1 MTLPLELFE
10 QQELQ
15 RLALAGRPP
24 APAASAAACQT
35 EPPPRAHS
43 TSQTNSADAG
53 GHADAARHQGRADR
67 HPDRRRGLLG
77 RRTRGHADGRH
88 GHQRAHR
95 RVPAQ
100 GRHRQ
105 PRRADRR
112 GGDRDG
118 VRRDAERGA
127 PPLSDRPT
135 TASRVRRKFLEMLS
149 SLIEGVRGDLDA
161 NVQQLVAQADPR
173 RLCQSEGADV
183 GGRTRSRRRT
193 PSAVSASRA
202 LFGTEF
208 RRQRRSPVASV
219 SAVAGSRGAC
229 GTTSSTMAFGS
240 LSAASH
246 RGARTGKNDGPPMRG
261 RAATKRCVPAT
272 AEDVE
277 RRRPRR

>member
-35 EPPPRAHS
+35 EPPPRALDLADE
-43 TSQTNSADAG
+43 SADAG
-53 GHADAARHQGRADR
+53 GHADAAGHQGRADR
-67 HPDRRRGLLG
+67 HADRRRGLLG
-77 RRTRGHADGRH
+77 RRARRHADGRH

-149 SLIEGVRGDLDA
+149 GLVEGVRGDA
-161 NVQQLVAQADPR
+161 RRERPAALVAQADPR
-173 RLCQSEGADV
+173 RLCQREGADV
-183 GGRTRSRRRT
+183 GGRTARGADVL

-202 LFGTEF
+202 FSAPDFGGNVAAG
-208 RRQRRSPVASV
+208 RQR
-219 SAVAGSRGAC
+219 
-229 GTTSSTMAFGS
+229 
-240 LSAASH
+240 
-246 RGARTGKNDGPPMRG
+246 
-261 RAATKRCVPAT
+261 
-272 AEDVE
+272 E
-277 RRRPRR
+277 RRRRIARRDGHDVEHDGFWITISSLAAQCAVHGKERWSADERPCRYEEVGSSRRLRM